1 MNFFL
6 RHCGH
11 EAKTKMLGPS
21 EECWFVFFFWL
32 YGEVTVGL
40 QHFLEDVNRR

>member
-1 MNFFL
+1 MYFFL
-6 RHCGH
+6 RHCGY